1 MLGLCTHQRLTV
13 PADKKAITLSVY
25 GCFPSQCVGGSKESS
40 VYYGSYHTKLVH
52 EHFELHARSVHA
64 QV

>member
-1 MLGLCTHQRLTV
+1 MLGLCTQQLTAL
-13 PADKKAITLSVY
+13 ADKNAITLPAY

-52 EHFELHARSVHA
+52 EHFELHAQSVHA